1 MKKLNPRFLFL
12 IIILV
17 IIGPGEAFINN
28 GMQGVID
35 WFMDTIMMLPGI
47 VIGLSF
53 HEFGHAKVAQL
64 CGDNTPEAFGRV
76 TLDPRAHV
84 DIAGIITLIFIHF
97 GWGKPVLINPN
108 NFKNRRLDS
117 ILVDAAGVFMNF
129 VVALVFSLAIGLIYK
144 FDPAFAVG
152 GTGYILI
159 QLMLDIVVINVSLM
173 LFNLIPCPP
182 LDGFGIVVDVFD
194 LYGTGFYNFVTKNS
208 IILIMLLILFDIPSI
223 IISPVMA
230 RIVNWML
237 SII

>member
-17 IIGPGEAFINN
+17 IIGPGEAFIQN
-28 GMQGVID
+28 GMQGVTD
-35 WFMDTIMMLPGI
+35 WFLDTIMMLPGI

-76 TLDPRAHV
+76 TLDPRSQV
-84 DIAGIITLIFIHF
+84 DLAGIITLVFVHF
-97 GWGKPVLINPN
+97 GWGRPVMVNPN
-108 NFKNRRLDS
+108 NFKHRRLDS
-117 ILVDAAGVFMNF
+117 ILVDISGVFMNF
-129 VVALVFSLAIGLIYK
+129 LVALAFSLGIGLIYR
-144 FDPAFAVG
+144 FSPSFAASSSG
-152 GTGYILI
+152 NLLI
-159 QLMLDIVVINVSLM
+159 QLMLDVAVINVSLM

-182 LDGFGIVVDVFD
+182 LDGFGIVVEVFD

-208 IILIMLLILFDIPSI
+208 IILIMLLILFDIPSMI
-223 IISPVMA
+223 ITPVMVPL
-230 RIVNWML
+230 VNWML